1 MVVPACIVMHALR
14 ARQRVPR
21 VGPPAVP
28 FVVYAAAFSGSCAG
42 ALPLLCSPELA
53 VPGFGCCVLGWRV
66 STGGP
71 ASRSARAAEAWSARA
86 PRR

>member
-21 VGPPAVP
+21 VVSPAAP
-28 FVVYAAAFSGSCAG
+28 FVVCAIAFSGSYAV

-53 VPGFGCCVLGWRV
+53 VPGFGCRVLGWRV
-66 STGGP
+66 STAGP
-71 ASRSARAAEAWSARA
+71 ASWSTRAAEAWSARA
-86 PRR
+86 PRP